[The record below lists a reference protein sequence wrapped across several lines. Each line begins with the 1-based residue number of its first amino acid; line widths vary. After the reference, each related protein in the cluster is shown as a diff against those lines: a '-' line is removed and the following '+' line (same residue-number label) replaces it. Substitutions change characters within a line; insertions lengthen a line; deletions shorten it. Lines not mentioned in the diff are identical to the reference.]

1 MASRFWIAFG
11 DIHERVAA
19 LDTID
24 NLAGASAVLLTGDL
38 TNIGTREKTERVLS
52 AVSGI
57 NPHLYAQIGNMDTQ
71 AVSAVLDERNCNVHC
86 RVTDLGGGV
95 GLAAVGCSTP
105 TPFGTPSEVDEDTIS
120 GWVGQVLQ
128 DAAGFAQVILMVHTP
143 PRGEVVDRLPMGA
156 HVGSPGIRALIEKY
170 QPCVVLTGHI
180 HEARGEE
187 WIGRSHVLNPGD
199 FAGGGYVHIAETPD
213 GLRASLRGNA

>member
-24 NLAGASAVLLTGDL
+24 DLAGASAVLLTGDL

-57 NPHLYAQIGNMDTQ
+57 NPRLYAQIGNMDTA
-71 AVSAVLDERNCNVHC
+71 AVSAVLDDHKINAHC

-95 GLAAVGCSTP
+95 GLAAVGYSTP
-105 TPFGTPSEVDEDTIS
+105 TPFGTPSEVGEETIA

-128 DAAGFAQVILMVHTP
+128 DAAVYAQVIFMVHTP

-156 HVGSPGIRALIEKY
+156 HVGSPGVRALIEKH
-170 QPCVVLTGHI
+170 QPAIVLTGHI

-187 WIGRSHVLNPGD
+187 WVGRSHVLNPGD
-199 FAGGGYVHIAETPD
+199 FASGGYVRITETPD
-213 GLRASLRGNA
+213 GLIASLRGKA